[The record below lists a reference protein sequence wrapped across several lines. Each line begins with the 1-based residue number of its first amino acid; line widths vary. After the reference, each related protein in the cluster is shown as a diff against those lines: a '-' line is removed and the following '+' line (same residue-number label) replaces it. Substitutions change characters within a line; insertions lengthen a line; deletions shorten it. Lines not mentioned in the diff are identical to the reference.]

1 MELSLFWHWSPHLLI
16 AVSNIKRKSR
26 DIKTRWERWH
36 RKTGSSWLNQPPREA
51 RRAWRRISAAC
62 QSEEWVWHSGP
73 DCPSLFLLP
82 LFVGGVGGGAEIHW
96 QRHQE
101 LHSGDRLSIN
111 SSTPPPHPP
120 TERRWESSSSIT
132 LDSCIM
138 HIRRLQ
144 IRWERRDKAG
154 RGWAQLGFLQP
165 QKSNAVKQHP
175 GIIRAP
181 FCLCVCLV
189 FECNIRSLTGGD
201 RTPAQ
206 KTAVQLINLC

>member
-73 DCPSLFLLP
+73 DCPSLFLL
-82 LFVGGVGGGAEIHW
+82 LSLCRGGGGAEIHW

-111 SSTPPPHPP
+111 SSTLPPRWDAGSPP
-120 TERRWESSSSIT
+120 AQSRWIHA
-132 LDSCIM
+132 SCIS
-138 HIRRLQ
+138 
-144 IRWERRDKAG
+144 DACKSDG
-154 RGWAQLGFLQP
+154 RGETRQGEDELNWAFSRRQ
-165 QKSNAVKQHP
+165 
-175 GIIRAP
+175 I
-181 FCLCVCLV
+181 
-189 FECNIRSLTGGD
+189 
-201 RTPAQ
+201 
-206 KTAVQLINLC
+206 